1 MRFFTPISLSKNQH
15 KTPEGFL
22 VCMGSAI
29 ARTGSQM
36 YHTTELPSVEPGQDE
51 MITVERDASQVFAPE
66 TIASAEGKD
75 IVITHPDEDVT
86 PANWKN
92 LTVGHMQNVRR
103 GEGSEDHLLL
113 ADLVFKD
120 PEAIRMIEMN
130 PNYELSCGYEAA
142 YEILGVG
149 RANQCNIRINHVAMV
164 EHGRCGPVCSTK
176 DHLPVDLW
184 TRTTPQLQ
192 SVTLPSDACKCGTA
206 ATQKTGDSMSAKSF
220 IDRIRDA
227 FKTGDA
233 AAMEEAVKDAEGIMT
248 KTGNPEDNESH
259 QHIHLHL
266 GAPETTKPEGGL
278 PETGETRVTS
288 AKDDGAGLFGE
299 KTFFND
305 KALDEAFK
313 SEIAGMK
320 DSIQKLCD
328 SFEEF
333 KKEAG
338 EKKEEKK
345 TEDEMVGEAKAAGTM
360 VDEAAGEKADREI
373 EGELKEEAP
382 PGTGDAAMKAR
393 DSAFLE
399 DSFAKTV
406 QMAEIL
412 VPGIAIPT
420 FDRAADPKASYG
432 NMCAFRKKALT
443 AFGATA
449 DGAAVLA
456 DIAPSLTLD
465 SAPCREVTTVFRA
478 AAATQKAKNMAAVTG
493 TQDGSYFKKQE
504 GAAPAPQSLADVQ
517 RANEAYWAAQQR
529 AAE

>member
-1 MRFFTPISLSKNQH
+1 MRFFTPISISKNQH

-29 ARTGSQM
+29 ARTGSQL
-36 YHTTELPSVEPGQDE
+36 YNETELAVPPGDDG
-51 MITVERDASQVFAPE
+51 MIVVERDASQVFAPE

-86 PANWKN
+86 PSNWKQ

-103 GEGSEDHLLL
+103 GEGAEDHLLL

-120 PEAIRMIEMN
+120 PDAIRMIEQN
-130 PNYELSCGYEAA
+130 PEYELSCGYEAA
-142 YEILGVG
+142 YEVIGPG

-176 DHLPVDLW
+176 DALPVNLW
-184 TRTTPQLQ
+184 HRTTAQKHSDTIRP
-192 SVTLPSDACKCGTA
+192 DACKCGDA
-206 ATQKTGDSMSAKSF
+206 ATQKTEDSMAKNW
-220 IDRIRDA
+220 IDKIRDA

-233 AAMEEAVKDAEGIMT
+233 AAMEEAMKDAEGIAT
-248 KTGNPEDNESH
+248 NPVESDSH
-259 QHIHLHL
+259 THVHVHL
-266 GAPETTKPEGGL
+266 ETTKPAGDL

-288 AKDDGAGLFGE
+288 AKDGMVGGEADATFGG
-299 KTFFND
+299 KTFFAD

-313 SEIAGMK
+313 SEITGIK
-320 DSIQKLCD
+320 DSIAKLCD

-338 EKKEEKK
+338 EKK
-345 TEDEMVGEAKAAGTM
+345 TADEMAEEAKSAGTM
-360 VDEAAGEKADREI
+360 VDAAAEEEPNKEI

-382 PGTGDAAMKAR
+382 AGTSDAHKAR

-399 DSFAKTV
+399 DSFAKTA

-432 NMCAFRKKALT
+432 NMCAFRKKAL
-443 AFGATA
+443 AAYSATA

-456 DIAPSLTLD
+456 EIAPNMTLD
-465 SAPCREVTTVFRA
+465 SMPCRDVTMAFRA
-478 AAATQKAKNMAAVTG
+478 AATAQKAKNVTAVTG
-493 TQDGSYFKKQE
+493 TNDESYFKKE
-504 GAAPAPQSLADVQ
+504 AGAAPAPKSLADVQ
-517 RANEAYWAAQQR
+517 RANDAYWAAQQR